1 LRIIAP
7 PLAGTFIVE
16 GGTTE
21 NSIGEVVRVLAA
33 CYYLAGVSRLELLDE
48 LLSLYD
54 TGPHITALCFAKVN
68 SISIS
73 VAPRFLK
80 GNLNF

>member
-1 LRIIAP
+1 MRIIAP

-21 NSIGEVVRVLAA
+21 NSIGEDVRVLAA

-48 LLSLYD
+48 LLSL
-54 TGPHITALCFAKVN
+54 
-68 SISIS
+68 
-73 VAPRFLK
+73 
-80 GNLNF
+80 